1 MRLRNKG
8 GDRKAPGKDLMYAF
22 IEGEVCE
29 KLNGSLVLLASGVGW
44 QLNCSNNTLQAAPPV
59 GETMRCYTFL
69 SVRED
74 AMELFGFATREEKEM
89 FLQLTSVSGIGP
101 KTALGV
107 LGSMPLRDLNLAIL
121 LGDVNALS
129 RAPGIGKKT
138 AQRIALELKDKVSQA
153 SVSAAVP
160 AESFSAPALSS
171 DAAAE
176 AIEAL
181 IALGYSST
189 EARNAIG
196 QIKDRTD
203 KPEELIRLALRA
215 MAGF

>member
-1 MRLRNKG
+1 
-8 GDRKAPGKDLMYAF
+8 MYAF

-59 GETMRCYTFL
+59 GEKMRCYTYL

-107 LGSMPLRDLNLAIL
+107 LGAMPLRDLNLAIL

-138 AQRIALELKDKVSQA
+138 AQRIALELKDKISQA
-153 SVSAAVP
+153 DVSTAA
-160 AESFSAPALSS
+160 APSQDAAAPSLSS
-171 DAAAE
+171 DAVTE

-189 EARNAIG
+189 EARNAIS
-196 QIKDRTD
+196 QIKDQTD